1 MTMPRKKADVST
13 TIAVILTKL
22 ENIEQDISSMNK
34 KLENNYITRDQ
45 FEPIKS
51 VVYGLVS
58 LILVAV
64 TGAIISLV
72 IK

>member
-1 MTMPRKKADVST
+1 MPSKKTDVNT
-13 TIAVILTKL
+13 TIAVVLTKL
-22 ENIEQDISSMNK
+22 ENIEQDISSINK
-34 KLENNYITRDQ
+34 KLENNYVTKDR